1 VGTDDVLA
9 GSPSDRLVR
18 CGSSI
23 SPYVSIGD
31 HGFNWVANVA
41 SARWRATDFELVHS
55 VCDEGLWTANCSGS
69 SADRFRNWEWDMG
82 DVVFGLGVL
91 LVAIGLLGY
100 LIIVRARES
109 SQRSPS
115 EEREDRKRQ
124 VIVDLAHAHD
134 SDDMALAVEIWR
146 RVYEEFEPEII
157 VGAMDEA
164 KERKE
169 FWFGSE
175 VDAVLKESWTKFV
188 EESWLGSRGEFL
200 DIGIAGYRAGAKRF
214 LVEMAHA
221 HQDGDMSTAIELW
234 RRYKPNVVT
243 RAERLEMEGQ
253 RHWEEQGWSGFMR
266 AFGQEPVFSEDT
278 VEMEPWMLERVIEQ
292 AEERGELWLGSRV
305 DDVLKESWGKFVEDS
320 YVASRDDFVTN
331 LERGR

>member
-1 VGTDDVLA
+1 
-9 GSPSDRLVR
+9 
-18 CGSSI
+18 
-23 SPYVSIGD
+23 
-31 HGFNWVANVA
+31 
-41 SARWRATDFELVHS
+41 
-55 VCDEGLWTANCSGS
+55 
-69 SADRFRNWEWDMG
+69 MG